1 MTDARVLDRVRGLL
15 AKAESTEYPA
25 EAEALTAKAQE
36 LMARHAIDAILVE
49 SGRPAGGPTDL
60 RIDLPA
66 PYAKGKFHLLAAVGA
81 ANRCRVVGSARFDWA
96 RVVGYPADVEAV
108 EVLFTSLLV
117 QATTAMLAEGAQR
130 DARGRSR
137 TRSFRSAFLLAYAFR
152 IGERLQEVDREAT
165 ATAAAEHPTLLPV
178 LASREEAI
186 DRFVEETF
194 GRLRSTRVSVS
205 NGEGFAAGVSAAD
218 AADLGRTSQL
228 RGRASA

>member
-15 AKAESTEYPA
+15 AKAESTEFPA

-36 LMARHAIDAILVE
+36 LMARHAIDALLVE
-49 SGRPAGGPTDL
+49 PARPAGGPADL

-66 PYAKGKFHLLAAVGA
+66 PYAKAKFHLLAAVGG
-81 ANRCRVVGSARFDWA
+81 ANRCRVVGAADFSWA

-108 EVLFTSLLV
+108 EILFTSLLV
-117 QATTAMLAEGAQR
+117 QATTAMLAEGTHR
-130 DARGRSR
+130 DAWGRSR
-137 TRSFRSAFLLAYAFR
+137 TRSFRSAFLVAYAFR
-152 IGERLQEVDREAT
+152 IGERLREVDREAT

-186 DRFVEETF
+186 DRFIDETF

-218 AADLGRTSQL
+218 AADLQSRGRL
-228 RGRASA
+228 GGRASA